1 MARNMDFIIIP
12 DNAAAAGM
20 PNKRL
25 LTTGDSTAVIRPT
38 LMPYLY
44 APINVKK
51 YIGRNIFPPSGM
63 RWHSCGNIILPVT
76 NSKTKR

>member
-44 APINVKK
+44 APINVKNILEGIFSAVRNEMAQLRQY
-51 YIGRNIFPPSGM
+51 YIA
-63 RWHSCGNIILPVT
+63 CDEQ
-76 NSKTKR
+76 